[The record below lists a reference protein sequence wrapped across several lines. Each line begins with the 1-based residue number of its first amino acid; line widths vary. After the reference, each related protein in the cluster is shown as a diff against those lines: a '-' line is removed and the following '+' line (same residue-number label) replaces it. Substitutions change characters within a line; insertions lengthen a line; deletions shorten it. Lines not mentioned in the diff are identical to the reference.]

1 MTARFQPNLLAG
13 VLTVVPIGLTVW
25 ILNAVINLLTAFGK
39 PFVMAAGRW
48 LEPTVPAVAAWIE
61 APWIQSVMAIVAIV
75 VGLYLLGLA
84 ASAVI
89 GKRILA
95 ALDLIM
101 SRIPIVQLI
110 YGSARKLVAVV
121 QERPE
126 NLQRVVLI
134 EFPSPEMKTIGLVT
148 RTFIDARSGQTLA
161 AVYVPTT
168 PNPTSG
174 YIELVPIDKLI
185 PLDWTPNDA
194 MGFIMSGGAV
204 GPDHIDFGIKS
215 ADAANP

>member
-1 MTARFQPNLLAG
+1 MTARFQQNLLAG
-13 VLTVVPIGLTVW
+13 IFTVVPIGVTVW
-25 ILNAVINLLTAFGK
+25 ILNAVINLLAAFGK
-39 PFVMAAGRW
+39 PFVMTLGRW
-48 LEPTVPAVAAWIE
+48 LEPTVPWLAVWIE
-61 APWIQSVMAIVAIV
+61 APWAESVMAIIV
-75 VGLYLLGLA
+75 VVAGLYLLGLT
-84 ASAVI
+84 ASAVV
-89 GKRILA
+89 GKKILA
-95 ALDLIM
+95 AFDLIM
-101 SRIPIVQLI
+101 GRIPIVQLI

-148 RTFIDARSGQTLA
+148 RTFTDARSGQSLA

-194 MGFIMSGGAV
+194 MGFIMSGGAI
-204 GPDHIDFGIKS
+204 GPDQIDFG
-215 ADAANP
+215 ANRPIS